1 MFLSKHHHHHHRS
14 RFYRAVMWSL
24 FRGPAM
30 STTTTTTTT
39 TTRGFS
45 SPPSP
50 SFFFGG
56 GAHWT
61 TTTTKKKTTT
71 EKDDD
76 DDENDYSYD
85 EIRVVGVRED
95 EEEGLPEILGT
106 TDDDDNKNSFTHIS
120 PAETVDEVVVRNAAT
135 RTPFATV
142 KTTTSSFG
150 TVSSTKK
157 NAKERCL
164 ETLERMNSALQNTQ
178 AISTT
183 WHRRT
188 GRYRA
193 SVLRRWH
200 ENIDREKETIAKL
213 MTYENGKPR
222 NESLGE
228 VAYANSFVQWFS
240 EEASRAYG
248 RNMGSSTS
256 TSSRCSVIKQPVGVV
271 GVITPW
277 NFPAAMV
284 TRKVAAAL
292 ASGCSVLLKPSELTP
307 LCALKLVELAYEA
320 GVPREAL
327 EIIVTNESERVGEAM
342 TESEVVKKISFTG
355 STSVGKWLASRAGL
369 KKLSLELG
377 GNAPFI
383 VFEDADI
390 ESAVSGA
397 MMAKF
402 RNAGQ
407 TCVSPQRFIVHES
420 VFEEFYEKFSE
431 RSGKL
436 TVGDNTKAFPKGQFS
451 LGPLINAKAKEKVA
465 RACEDF
471 YGGKDKMTTWWSTN
485 DEEHLN
491 FVYPQILRM
500 DKDIKR
506 ERISVDREDK
516 KALVWREEIFAPIAV
531 VTDFKTENEAFALA
545 NDTNSGLCAYAY
557 TKDISKATRASE
569 ALNFGIVGINTGA
582 ISAPEAPFGGMND
595 SGYGREGG
603 MEGMEAFLET
613 KYVALGGV

>member
-1 MFLSKHHHHHHRS
+1 
-14 RFYRAVMWSL
+14 
-24 FRGPAM
+24 M
-30 STTTTTTTT
+30 STTTTTTRR
-39 TTRGFS
+39 RGFS
-45 SPPSP
+45 CTPTS
-50 SFFFGG
+50 SFFFFGGGG

-61 TTTTKKKTTT
+61 TT
-71 EKDDD
+71 KDDD
-76 DDENDYSYD
+76 DDYSYD

-95 EEEGLPEILGT
+95 EEEGLREILGGT
-106 TDDDDNKNSFTHIS
+106 TDDDDNNKNAFTRIS
-120 PAETVDEVVVRNAAT
+120 PAETMEEDEVVVVRNAAT

-142 KTTTSSFG
+142 KTTSSSSFG

-164 ETLERMNSALQNTQ
+164 ETLERMNSALQNTR
-178 AISTT
+178 ANSTT

-471 YGGKDKMTTWWSTN
+471 YGGKDKMTTWWSTD

-506 ERISVDREDK
+506 ERIIVDREDK

>member
-1 MFLSKHHHHHHRS
+1 
-14 RFYRAVMWSL
+14 
-24 FRGPAM
+24 M

-45 SPPSP
+45 SPPFSP

-71 EKDDD
+71 EKDDDD

-451 LGPLINAKAKEKVA
+451 LGPLINAKAKEKVV

>member
-1 MFLSKHHHHHHRS
+1 
-14 RFYRAVMWSL
+14 
-24 FRGPAM
+24 M
-30 STTTTTTTT
+30 STT
-39 TTRGFS
+39 RRREFS
-45 SPPSP
+45 SSSSPSSS

-56 GAHWT
+56 AHYW
-61 TTTTKKKTTT
+61 TKKKTKT

-76 DDENDYSYD
+76 YYYSYD

-95 EEEGLPEILGT
+95 EEGLPEIFMGT
-106 TDDDDNKNSFTHIS
+106 TDDENKNSTTTTTS
-120 PAETVDEVVVRNAAT
+120 TAETEDEVVVRNAAT

-142 KTTTSSFG
+142 KTTSFG
-150 TVSSTKK
+150 TVSSTK

-178 AISTT
+178 ATTT

-471 YGGKDKMTTWWSTN
+471 YGGKDKMTTWWST
-485 DEEHLN
+485 DDDALN

-531 VTDFKTENEAFALA
+531 VTDFKTENEAFTLA